1 MKHTWYLLVV
11 ALPAVCAILMFA
23 TAVLSPIRAW
33 AAPIL
38 RIGDRGDPVAE
49 LQGRLVD
56 LGYSPGP
63 IDGIF
68 GPMTDNAVRSFQKAM
83 GLWPDGICGPLT
95 WAALDRAAASASRG
109 LFPRDRSLVGKT
121 ITVDAGHG
129 GPEPGAISPWG
140 DKEKAFTLGIALK
153 VQRYLEA
160 LGATVIMTRY
170 GDYSPGSDWGRQV
183 DELAARTSLA
193 NTNKADLFVSIHI
206 NSYAQDTRVSGVM
219 GFYRANSA
227 SSKVLAQALAGAVSQ
242 STGLRLIDVQVG
254 PYYVLN
260 HTYMPAALLEVG
272 FMTNWADVS
281 ALRQDAFKDAAARG
295 IVAGILDYFS
305 RQGHT

>member
-1 MKHTWYLLVV
+1 MKHKRYVLSL
-11 ALPAVCAILMFA
+11 ALPAACAILMFA

-38 RIGDRGDPVAE
+38 RAGDRGDSVAE
-49 LQGRLVD
+49 LQRALQT

-63 IDGIF
+63 VDGIF
-68 GPMTDNAVRSFQKAM
+68 GSMTDAAVRSFQRAA

-95 WAALDRAAASASRG
+95 WGAIERATAETSRG
-109 LFPRDRSLVGKT
+109 LFSRDRSLAGKT
-121 ITVDAGHG
+121 ITIDAGHG

-140 DKEKAFTLGIALK
+140 DKEKDFTLGIALK

-170 GDYSPGSDWGRQV
+170 GDYSPGSDWGRSV
-183 DELAARTSLA
+183 DELAARASLA

-206 NSYAQDTRVSGVM
+206 NSYAQDTTVSGVM

-227 SSKVLAQALAGAVSQ
+227 SSKALAQALANAVSK
-242 STGLRLIDVQVG
+242 STGLRFIDVQVG

-260 HTYMPAALLEVG
+260 HTNMPAALVEVG

-281 ALRQDAFKDAAARG
+281 ALRQDSFKDLAGRG
-295 IVAGILDYFS
+295 IVSGILDYFS
-305 RQGHT
+305 R